1 MVLGAPR
8 ASLDKEIAA
17 ASLLDLSKGGDQPG
31 RKEDDEAADG
41 DENKG
46 MELNSKENY
55 IRSLLVSII
64 MIM

>member
-46 MELNSKENY
+46 MELNEQRK
-55 IRSLLVSII
+55 LH
-64 MIM
+64 